1 MLAMNSVEEFR
12 EQLREWREDG
22 GRHSDEVWEEVITKK
37 LPLVLYLRENR
48 IIWGGGNLNSEKKEL
63 LGSLSFQVV
72 QFWDEGLE
80 TAIDDLGEE
89 RWMVLEQVRPEFR
102 QLKNFCSFL
111 KWLFTFPTIVDT
123 ITPHTWFFA
132 SDDL

>member
-1 MLAMNSVEEFR
+1 MRGSHYKKIAVSVVSER
-12 EQLREWREDG
+12 KSNNLR
-22 GRHSDEVWEEVITKK
+22 
-37 LPLVLYLRENR
+37 
-48 IIWGGGNLNSEKKEL
+48 GGNLNSEKKEL

-123 ITPHTWFFA
+123 ITPHT
-132 SDDL
+132 